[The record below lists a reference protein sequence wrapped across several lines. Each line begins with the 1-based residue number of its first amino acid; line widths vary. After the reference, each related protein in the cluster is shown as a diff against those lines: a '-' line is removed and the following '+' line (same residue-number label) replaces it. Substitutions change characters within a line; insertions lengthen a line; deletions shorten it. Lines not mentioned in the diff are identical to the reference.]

1 MRRWRRGSNRSELQ
15 KRNGRDLL
23 GCRPFSAEN
32 EHTGSFSGRYEPLDH
47 IRVTA
52 RSRPFCSV
60 SLFRKRQVLLRL
72 LKESNEMNR
81 INWKVRF
88 KNKVWLGSFLSL
100 IVGFV
105 YSMLA
110 LFDVYPEVTQ
120 NHIVQLVNQVL
131 TFLGLIGVIVD
142 PTTAGLGDSER
153 ALEYTEP
160 WDDNR

>member
-1 MRRWRRGSNRSELQ
+1 
-15 KRNGRDLL
+15 
-23 GCRPFSAEN
+23 
-32 EHTGSFSGRYEPLDH
+32 
-47 IRVTA
+47 
-52 RSRPFCSV
+52 
-60 SLFRKRQVLLRL
+60 
-72 LKESNEMNR
+72 MNK

-110 LFDVYPEVTQ
+110 LFDVFPQVTQ
-120 NHIVQLVNQVL
+120 NLVVQLLNQVL

-153 ALEYTEP
+153 AMGYEEP
-160 WDDNR
+160 WDDNIDN